1 MSTGTSRSDVATT
14 SPARPSRL
22 RRFSLIFGI
31 FVLACVAIA
40 LAGSAYTRSHHF
52 AALVADRLGEFFPG
66 NLRIDTIDI
75 GWNETILRDLSLH
88 EDENSTTPWVV
99 VKKIETRL
107 PPSRL
112 IDDTPRPDYV
122 RIEDTSATLRFDA
135 KNHLTTRLPLRKGPF
150 PAIPEIDVANL
161 EVTIDQEGRSPFT
174 VHHLNGTAHTE
185 EGRLLFSGTAE
196 DPVWGKWSVKAS
208 VDPATAVSQLTLE
221 SANAK
226 ITQEMLNSLPFVSPK
241 VWQHVQCSG
250 ISSATVTVRK
260 APDSA
265 KPHYRVELH
274 PVETHVHITSAHL
287 DADDAAGDVV
297 CEDGL
302 VTLNKIQG
310 KVADGQID
318 MSGSL
323 NFRQPEYSHSFA
335 VTAKRMNL
343 SKLPAQWRIPNEL
356 GGRLSGHADLK
367 VMLVKGKPQTSG
379 EGEGTIEYATF
390 AGVPMLRPIRIRLH
404 ADDGGFRFNPI
415 LAGIKLPGPK
425 LKPKSSSP
433 EK

>member
-1 MSTGTSRSDVATT
+1 MSTGTSRSDVATA

-22 RRFSLIFGI
+22 RRLILVFGL
-31 FVLACVAIA
+31 FVLACVGVA

-66 NLRIDTIDI
+66 NLHIDTIDI
-75 GWNETILRDLSLH
+75 GWDQTTLRDLTLH
-88 EDENSTTPWVV
+88 EDANSTTPWVV
-99 VKKIETRL
+99 IKKIETRL

-112 IDDTPRPDYV
+112 IDEKPRPDHV
-122 RIEDTSATLRFDA
+122 RIEDTTAILRFDA
-135 KNHLTTRLPLRKGPF
+135 KNHLATRLPVRTGSF
-150 PAIPEIDVANL
+150 PEIPEVEVANL
-161 EVTIDQEGRSPFT
+161 AITIDQEGRSPFT
-174 VHHLNGTAHTE
+174 VHHVNGTAHTE
-185 EGRLLFSGTAE
+185 EGRLLFSGTAD
-196 DPVWGKWSVKAS
+196 DPIWGKWAVKAS
-208 VDPATAVSQLTLE
+208 VDPATSVSQLTLQ
-221 SANAK
+221 SAKAT
-226 ITQEMLNSLPFVSPK
+226 ITQGMLDSLPFVSPK

-265 KPHYRVELH
+265 KPHYRIELH

-287 DADDAAGDVV
+287 DADDASGDVV

-302 VTLNKIQG
+302 VTLSKIHG

-318 MSGSL
+318 MGGSL

-335 VTAKRMNL
+335 VNAKRMSL
-343 SKLPAQWRIPNEL
+343 HKLPARWMIPNEL

-367 VMLVKGKPQTSG
+367 VMLAKGKPQTSG
-379 EGEGTIEYATF
+379 EGEGVIEFATF
-390 AGVPMLRPIRIRLH
+390 AGVPMPRPIRIRLH

-425 LKPKSSSP
+425 LKPKSGNP